1 MYILTS
7 STVNLNKVVN
17 SLGKAIYKRLEGSY
31 SFKKTSNMYEIKS
44 TILYQIPKQISDKY
58 NLVDEE
64 RNRVNV
70 MDVTVNITTYSDKI
84 RVEVIEVT
92 PEEKTIAFKTFKS
105 DWFDNVQTGINYVYS
120 FITSSI
126 EKEFNGYELLF

>member
-1 MYILTS
+1 MYILSS

-44 TILYQIPKQISDKY
+44 TVLYQIPKRISDRY

-64 RNRVNV
+64 RNKVNV
-70 MDVTVNITTYSDKI
+70 MNVTVNITTYSNKI

-92 PEEKTIAFKTFKS
+92 PEEKTIAFRTFKS
-105 DWFDNVQTGINYVYS
+105 DWFDNIQTGINYVYS

-126 EKEFNGYELLF
+126 EKEFSGYELLF

>member
-1 MYILTS
+1 MYILS
-7 STVNLNKVVN
+7 SSNVNLNKVVN

-44 TILYQIPKQISDKY
+44 TILYQIPKQISDRY

-64 RNRVNV
+64 RNKVNV

-92 PEEKTIAFKTFKS
+92 PEEKTIAFRTFKS
-105 DWFDNVQTGINYVYS
+105 DWFDNIQTGINYVYS

>member
-1 MYILTS
+1 MYILS
-7 STVNLNKVVN
+7 SSNVNLNKVVN

-64 RNRVNV
+64 RNKVNV

-105 DWFDNVQTGINYVYS
+105 DWFDNIQTGINYVYS

-126 EKEFNGYELLF
+126 EKEFNGYEFLF